1 MTNTSAPDPAVERR
15 PLPVSWIY
23 LVVLLVA
30 FAIFGVGIYVLVT
43 YHVWSMLAA
52 GCASLVAVGVA
63 WPLSVAIS
71 CSRVQ
76 QSEAGD
82 LLQPLTERLDQ
93 ISILLNVMSEQ
104 QLLSDRAKS
113 VAFRDKDREAI
124 LRAIQEESARH
135 EWDAA
140 YALADQFEQAFGSKA
155 EADRFRQEIN
165 DKRNEG
171 VRKQVAEVVAVI
183 DRHTRAEQWNAA
195 VREAE
200 KLIVRFPG
208 NTQVKNLPH
217 EIEARRQAHKRQLLS
232 SWHDAVARH
241 DVDGSIEILK
251 QLDTYLTPAEA
262 EAMQD
267 TARNVFKEKLN
278 TLGAAFS
285 SAVRGNR
292 WQEAVRVG
300 EEIQRDFPNSR
311 ISQEVHEK
319 MEALRQRASEEPVTA
334 PV

>member
-1 MTNTSAPDPAVERR
+1 MTTSAPDPAVDRR
-15 PLPVSWIY
+15 SFPIVWIFS
-23 LVVLLVA
+23 VVLIVA
-30 FAIFGVGIYVLVT
+30 LAVFGVGIYVLLM
-43 YHVWSMLAA
+43 HNVWSMLAA
-52 GCASLVAVGVA
+52 GCVSLVAVGVG
-63 WPLSVAIS
+63 WPIASAICANRICDADSV
-71 CSRVQ
+71 Q
-76 QSEAGD
+76 M
-82 LLQPLTERLDQ
+82 LQPLTERLDQ
-93 ISILLNVMSEQ
+93 LSMLLNVMNEQ

-113 VAFRDKDREAI
+113 VAFRDKDRDAI
-124 LRAIQEESARH
+124 RRAIQEETARH

-140 YALADQFEQAFGSKA
+140 YALADQFEQAFGSRT

-165 DKRNEG
+165 EKRQDG

-195 VREAE
+195 LREAE
-200 KLIVRFPG
+200 KLIARFPD

-267 TARNVFKEKLN
+267 TARNVFREKLN
-278 TLGAAFS
+278 TLGAAFA

-292 WQEAVRVG
+292 WHEAVRVG

-311 ISQEVHEK
+311 ISQEVAEK